1 MSYDGIDDRNRTL
14 SSEGFDRGNLEH
26 AGVTDSDSAEV
37 ARGKLLAQ
45 NSRPSAGDAYGTSF
59 DTASG
64 GGGGGTAGDGDDTD
78 GVILVLKVI
87 GCAVGLYLLTCILS
101 AAWSA
106 KDELFEY
113 WRKTR
118 HAEIADKR
126 IEEYSDF
133 SKLSDWPKEVQAIY
147 QKQESK
153 PLGKMLD
160 EIPSNLNNLSFE
172 KRDMLGAQ
180 IWFKISSKGAGASE
194 FLSTVQ
200 EAPHRVSSPILRAA
214 SLSLHFLKTE
224 CQKGLELA
232 CLDAAKSFAGL
243 VWHGKD
249 SAEADWIIKAALD
262 QLPSSGPLA
271 KSEAIESL
279 RTKLLATRKSL
290 QK

>member
-1 MSYDGIDDRNRTL
+1 MSYDGLDDRNRTL
-14 SSEGFDRGNLEH
+14 SSEGFDSWNREH

-45 NSRPSAGDAYGTSF
+45 NSRPSAGGAYETSF

-64 GGGGGTAGDGDDTD
+64 GGGGGGGGDTD
-78 GVILVLKVI
+78 GTILVLKVI
-87 GCAVGLYLLTCILS
+87 GCAIGLYLLTCILS

-106 KDELFEY
+106 KDELFAY

-133 SKLSDWPKEVQAIY
+133 SKLSDWPREVQAIY

-160 EIPSNLNNLSFE
+160 EIPSNLNSLSSE

-200 EAPHRVSSPILRAA
+200 ATPHRVSSPILRAA

-224 CQKGLELA
+224 CQKGLEFA

-243 VWHGKD
+243 VWHGKN
-249 SAEADWIIKAALD
+249 SAEAHWIINAALD

-271 KSEAIESL
+271 KSDAIESL
-279 RTKLLATRKSL
+279 RAKLLATGKSL